1 MSFRLNSFNVSV
13 LSEMKDIQTI
23 LVMSRED
30 SDLFEKE
37 IPILDFDSDLG
48 HESSTHSLDNLLE
61 VGNAASISM
70 MDWTE
75 RLIEMSN
82 ATEEE
87 APSSQRKDDQM
98 TMVTLNFAVTSATD
112 LITDFNS
119 ASVTTR
125 CLQREATTSSSDAF
139 YTSNLFENQ
148 TRGLHS
154 MNDTLLNAGRDQQNF
169 QWSSSTLNHILP
181 TDIQI
186 LSDPHIPSFSNSM
199 DCIPLQNTSSNYIL
213 PNSSQTLSETFNSSK
228 SSKADYNQSYRTEFL
243 EQTNEPNPIPP
254 VLSLAMLLEEDNVN
268 DDNNVST
275 FVVNPSRQRL
285 NTWTRTGT
293 KCHNCSA
300 SVPKENSLSRHL
312 PSACPPLV
320 SNSMK
325 DLASKSPKI
334 NLFDNI
340 VHQRNPKSTP
350 KASGKVSSFFSQDPT
365 ISSSDITRSISSQSN
380 MPETDYEVRRNM
392 PETDYEVRR
401 NMPETDYEVRRNMP
415 ETDHEDISQSFTKL
429 CQTPEVRSTLNWEP
443 EFLSLTDMDIQSEI
457 EVVENIQMDI
467 GDLNTP
473 TAIPKDALVQNIQ
486 IPDLQTQ
493 FQRRPSQQY
502 SHLQKPTS
510 SFNLLP
516 EVTVNQSD
524 PFPEPFS
531 TLSDSQLSIQAE
543 DKSMLENS
551 FLPQSSEH
559 ISFNEEKYLPH
570 FGKYDDNTE
579 TTIDSH
585 KPQEHFV
592 TASKTITNTDT
603 SIQDLTLVNM
613 HSSRPFSKPILSE
626 LSCDALLSPGD
637 VDRTFL
643 GGTKSQ
649 NSQLYSSSFDCSST
663 DLSSS
668 ISSSVPD
675 GDIHEDVSIKGNLLK
690 NKLRS
695 RLKAK
700 GAALETRADIASIE
714 TSGSSS
720 TADVKSFASASSS
733 TNTYSSKRKSDD
745 DISEARTSKKS
756 CVSSSSNMSDSESSD
771 EDETTL
777 YFLQNQTADAKN
789 KKSAVKK
796 EAEEEDEE
804 TKLAKREKNRIAA
817 QKCRHKKRDRI
828 ESLTRQV
835 QRLEGRQDRIR
846 CEVDRLSEEREQLE
860 EMLRVHSFVCRREQ
874 HSDK

>member
-1 MSFRLNSFNVSV
+1 
-13 LSEMKDIQTI
+13 MKDIQTI

-181 TDIQI
+181 TDTQI
-186 LSDPHIPSFSNSM
+186 LSDPHIPSFSNST
-199 DCIPLQNTSSNYIL
+199 DCIPLQNTGSNYIL

-243 EQTNEPNPIPP
+243 EQTNEPNPILP

-325 DLASKSPKI
+325 DSASKSPKI

-392 PETDYEVRR
+392 PETD
-401 NMPETDYEVRRNMP
+401 
-415 ETDHEDISQSFTKL
+415 HEDISQSF
-429 CQTPEVRSTLNWEP
+429 TPEVRSTLNWEP

-493 FQRRPSQQY
+493 FQRRPSQRY

>member
-1 MSFRLNSFNVSV
+1 
-13 LSEMKDIQTI
+13 
-23 LVMSRED
+23 
-30 SDLFEKE
+30 
-37 IPILDFDSDLG
+37 
-48 HESSTHSLDNLLE
+48 
-61 VGNAASISM
+61 
-70 MDWTE
+70 
-75 RLIEMSN
+75 
-82 ATEEE
+82 
-87 APSSQRKDDQM
+87 
-98 TMVTLNFAVTSATD
+98 
-112 LITDFNS
+112 
-119 ASVTTR
+119 
-125 CLQREATTSSSDAF
+125 
-139 YTSNLFENQ
+139 
-148 TRGLHS
+148 

-181 TDIQI
+181 TDTQI

-199 DCIPLQNTSSNYIL
+199 DCIPLQNTGSNYIL
-213 PNSSQTLSETFNSSK
+213 PNSSQTLSETFNSPK
-228 SSKADYNQSYRTEFL
+228 SSKADYNQSYRTEFEFL

-275 FVVNPSRQRL
+275 FVVNPSRQRM
-285 NTWTRTGT
+285 NTWKRTGT

-300 SVPKENSLSRHL
+300 TVPKENSQSRHL

-320 SNSMK
+320 SNPMK
-325 DLASKSPKI
+325 DVASKSPKI
-334 NLFDNI
+334 NLLDNI

-350 KASGKVSSFFSQDPT
+350 KASGKVFSFFSQYPT
-365 ISSSDITRSISSQSN
+365 ISSSDISSQ
-380 MPETDYEVRRNM
+380 RNM
-392 PETDYEVRR
+392 PETDY
-401 NMPETDYEVRRNMP
+401 
-415 ETDHEDISQSFTKL
+415 EDISQSFTKL

-493 FQRRPSQQY
+493 FQRCPSQQY
-502 SHLQKPTS
+502 SHLEKPTS

-524 PFPEPFS
+524 PFPKSFS

-551 FLPQSSEH
+551 FLPQSSDH

-579 TTIDSH
+579 KTIDSH

-603 SIQDLTLVNM
+603 SIQDLPLVNM

-675 GDIHEDVSIKGNLLK
+675 GDIHEDVSVTGNLLK

-700 GAALETRADIASIE
+700 GATLETRADIASIE

-733 TNTYSSKRKSDD
+733 SNTYSSKRKSDD
-745 DISEARTSKKS
+745 DISEARKSKKS

-846 CEVDRLSEEREQLE
+846 CEVDKLSEEREQLE

-874 HSDK
+874 NSDK